1 MSAAADRLG
10 GAPRVSVIVPTFNR
24 AKMVCSC
31 VASVLAAEDSNL
43 LEVIV
48 IDDCS
53 PDDTKA
59 RVAAQ
64 FGGDARVR
72 YFRNARNSFQ
82 AVSPRR
88 LRAMARQKSAI
99 AASRSPRSR
108 LGRRRRLPPRN
119 CR

>member
-43 LEVIV
+43 LEVII

-72 YFRNARNSFQ
+72 YFRNARNSFH

-108 LGRRRRLPPRN
+108 LGRVWR
-119 CR
+119 